1 MQEAASPPSATQ
13 SSEFIEELSR
23 QRSNSLGA
31 TPSRSVSKN
40 VSFSFSARYPPPS
53 QINERSDSRSKWLPA
68 ESSHYR
74 PCQLDGEGA
83 RLSQIPVVVRV
94 RANVLRVINVDL
106 QAQCFTAV
114 YQLEASWVA
123 PELKMAAERLGKR
136 VSELTIDQEK
146 SDQDKFFLADA
157 PSEEAFFAPRLF
169 LNNLVSLKPE
179 ESEEWFTVYEGAT
192 EEEDPV
198 VCFRWKFKGTFQE
211 IMELGNF
218 PFDVQ
223 NLTVEIRTGWE
234 ADHKKKGVLLVENQ
248 KARCVRLA
256 PPREFC
262 THSHLLGR
270 TPPTL
275 SPPSPLCWPTL
286 YVVAYTG
293 TPATWFVQTS
303 ASSRRRSTASR
314 SGFRSCQV
322 SRRAQSRR
330 AHTSILRSR

>member
-1 MQEAASPPSATQ
+1 MQEA
-13 SSEFIEELSR
+13 
-23 QRSNSLGA
+23 
-31 TPSRSVSKN
+31 
-40 VSFSFSARYPPPS
+40 
-53 QINERSDSRSKWLPA
+53 
-68 ESSHYR
+68 
-74 PCQLDGEGA
+74 A

-123 PELKMAAERLGKR
+123 PELKVAAKRLGKR
-136 VSELTIDQEK
+136 VSELTIDQKK
-146 SDQDKFFLADA
+146 SDQDKLFLADA
-157 PSEEAFFAPRLF
+157 PTEEAFFAPRLF

-192 EEEDPV
+192 GEEDPV

-234 ADHKKKGVLLVENQ
+234 TDHEKGVLLVENQ

-262 THSHLLGR
+262 THSHLLGC

-293 TPATWFVQTS
+293 TPATYPRCT
-303 ASSRRRSTASR
+303 SSRRRSTASR
-314 SGFRSCQV
+314 SGFRSRQV

-330 AHTSILRSR
+330 AHTSTLRSR